1 MINDYHK
8 SDYSK
13 FKPVGFPVS
22 HRKKEPFE
30 PRISLSLDYRKILNE
45 IRELDRE
52 LNRFVLSYSDYKD
65 LVDEAY
71 ANNIHWSVK
80 IEGNKLSLEE
90 VRRLTSRFTERK
102 ADERDPGPRQ
112 EIINHLYSF
121 FMRDEFD
128 LPWSKETVLKLHKLL
143 MTDVSDNL
151 IPGKI
156 RDREVS
162 VYGPDGTEYFR
173 TCPSIHIEE
182 ELQNLLN
189 WLNYSPYDEIITA
202 TIFFHEFESI
212 HPFSD
217 GNGRTGRTLFQIL
230 MQEFG
235 LKNCKLCKFEA
246 EMLSD
251 SATYYDLLAY
261 TDATGVY
268 TQLVMYVAES
278 LLIAYRKAVEEFGSR
293 DQLRDL
299 DENYKALVEK
309 ARTVDRFTI
318 RDAHAWAP
326 ALSEQTLRTKLDTL
340 VNRGILEKQGATRG
354 MTYRFG
360 DPFREIKDNL
370 RGTIDIDD
378 SNVE

>member
-1 MINDYHK
+1 MIKDYHK

-22 HRKKEPFE
+22 HRKKDPFD
-30 PRISLSLDYRKILNE
+30 PKISLSLEYRRILNE

-52 LNRFVLSYSDYKD
+52 LNRFVLSYTDYKD

-71 ANNIHWSVK
+71 ASNIHWSVK

-90 VRRLTSRFTERK
+90 VKHLTSRFTERK
-102 ADERDPGPRQ
+102 ADENNPGPRQ

-121 FMRDEFD
+121 FMRDVFN
-128 LPWSKETVLKLHKLL
+128 LPWSKDTILKMHRLL
-143 MTDVSDNL
+143 MEGVNEDLPAGT
-151 IPGKI
+151 I

-162 VYGPDGTEYFR
+162 VYGPDGFEYFR
-173 TCPSIHIEE
+173 TCPTNHIEE

-189 WLNYSPYDEIITA
+189 WLNYSPYDEIVSA

-217 GNGRTGRTLFQIL
+217 GNGRTGRTLFQVL

-251 SATYYDLLAY
+251 SSTYYDLLAY

-278 LLIAYRKAVEEFGSR
+278 LLIAYRRAVEEFGSK

-299 DENYKALVEK
+299 DENYKVLVEK
-309 ARTVDRFTI
+309 ARTVDCFTI
-318 RDAHAWAP
+318 KDAHTWVP
-326 ALSEQTLRTKLDTL
+326 AMSDQTLRTKLEVL
-340 VNRGILEKQGATRG
+340 VNRGILEKQGATRY
-354 MTYRFG
+354 MTYRFS
-360 DPFREIKDNL
+360 DPFREIKWSIGGETNL
-370 RGTIDIDD
+370 DPL
-378 SNVE
+378 E

>member
-151 IPGKI
+151 MPGKI

-162 VYGPDGTEYFR
+162 VYGPDGTKYFR

-212 HPFSD
+212 HPFKD
-217 GNGRTGRTLFQIL
+217 GNGRTGRTIFQIL
-230 MQEFG
+230 LQELG
-235 LKNCKLCKFEA
+235 LKNCKLCKFEK
-246 EMLSD
+246 EMLNDTS
-251 SATYYDLLAY
+251 TYYDLLAY
-261 TDATGVY
+261 TDSTGSY
-268 TQLVMYVAES
+268 SQLVMYVAES
-278 LLIAYRKAVEEFGSR
+278 LLTAYEKAVDTFRERDRLCNMDENTRSIVRKAKGLDSFTFNEAAQWIPGMGPQS
-293 DQLRDL
+293 LRMCIDG
-299 DENYKALVEK
+299 LVDIDIIQK
-309 ARTVDRFTI
+309 TG
-318 RDAHAWAP
+318 
-326 ALSEQTLRTKLDTL
+326 RTKGLRYSFKDPL
-340 VNRGILEKQGATRG
+340 FALRNSIESEK
-354 MTYRFG
+354 
-360 DPFREIKDNL
+360 DH
-370 RGTIDIDD
+370 
-378 SNVE
+378 